1 MEKQAIENILVEYH
15 DIFARHRMDIGMNT
29 EFKVKLTPK
38 DDKAVNSQSLPMAIH
53 LKEDLIVELALMHKY
68 GIITVLPFSKYAS
81 PIFAQRKPNGKL
93 RLLVDLRKINS
104 LIADDYSNN
113 NHPVSTLSDAAQHLA
128 GKSLFCKLD
137 CSQAYQC
144 LQMADQ
150 RSVEMLAFNFA
161 SRTFAYKR
169 LAQGLS
175 RSVSAFSSFM
185 REYLDLVVKADQ
197 CAQYVDDIGIA
208 ANNATDLTRNIRAVF
223 KCIRQAG
230 LKLAIEKCHFGVR
243 QVEFLGRSIS
253 PEGIS
258 PQARKIQKFLAKLRF
273 PKSKKSLQR
282 YLGFVNYYRNY
293 IPRMAE
299 KLNPFYKLLKTE
311 VPINITSDLKETFE
325 SVNTALSNACEL
337 ALKQP
342 IPGKQLVLM
351 TDASFRSA
359 GYALMIE
366 DNPDQKIQSK
376 RKTYAPVAFGSK
388 IFSPA
393 QLKMSI
399 YSKEFLAMY
408 MAFLEFA
415 HILWEAT
422 KPTIVLT
429 DNKSVTRFFQTKAI
443 PPALW
448 NACDYVLQFNFKI
461 AHIVGSVNTAAD
473 FLSRLEL
480 KVTEKICLKIRE
492 DIQTT
497 PIEVTTSSSDVADEE
512 HIFFTHADDA
522 KESEEQTLERK
533 EQSRQNAK
541 QWAANEKLPALK
553 MSVKEFTEID
563 GNTTSYSMSSIKAT
577 ARIRVEQDVDLVL
590 KNLKLKILGLPFDE
604 VLIMTDSRYKHYKT
618 NEDRIILKDGLLY
631 RKYFGETGSVK
642 YYQILIPKQLVKEV
656 LRSLHGEF
664 GKHPGISKTIIACK
678 EKYYFP
684 KMAQLIREWVIS
696 CEQCIRES
704 RIDPSLTRPPL
715 QNPNEHITAPEGAIQ
730 IDLVPELPPSGG
742 YENIVTAMDVFS
754 RYLFAY
760 PTANQ
765 DAKTIANVLI
775 NIMTKH
781 AYLTTTLISDKGTAF
796 TSHVIKEVAGVLG
809 VTLKHATTK
818 HAQTIGLLERS
829 HASIKKALKIETGER
844 RSLRHKYINI
854 AVLNYKTSY
863 HTGISCEPSR
873 VFHGRIPYNILD
885 LKLGIRPQQ
894 QPIPTSQ
901 IAQDVLEQT
910 QMIYQDVRK
919 NTMQAYIKYKAYY
932 DKKANASKLKEADY
946 VYILQPKAD
955 HQGSK
960 IPFTEFRWMGPYIVE
975 KALPNNNYLVRK
987 IGTDKTQVLHR
998 MRMRQFTPHQLPTD
1012 IRVNPHEYK
1021 PDPEVSINH
1030 DDLYAR
1036 AWEYHY
1042 EQPIFDAQNDNSVSA
1057 NQPEAPIQTD
1067 LSRGKMRNTRGTTH
1081 ECPPEISPLID
1092 ETSDVEDTCT
1102 YAEPDVGT
1110 SSDQQGNSPRN
1121 PRSSKYNLRHNPRP
1135 NCNDDYRY

>member
-1 MEKQAIENILVEYH
+1 MEKQAIENILVDYH
-15 DIFARHRMDIGMNT
+15 DIFARHRVDIGMNT

-38 DDKAVNSQSLPMAIH
+38 EDKAVYSQSLPMPIH
-53 LKEDLIVELALMHKY
+53 LKEDLIAELALMHKY

-81 PIFAQRKPNGKL
+81 PIFAQRKPKGKL

-104 LIADDYSNN
+104 LIADDYTNN

-128 GKSLFCKLD
+128 GKSLFCKLN
-137 CSQAYQC
+137 CSQAYHC

-150 RSVEMLAFNFA
+150 RSVKMLAFNFA

-175 RSVSAFSSFM
+175 RSVSAFSGFM
-185 REYLDLVVKADQ
+185 REYLDPVVKADQ

-230 LKLAIEKCHFGVR
+230 LKLTIEKCHFGVR
-243 QVEFLGRSIS
+243 QVEFLGRTIS
-253 PEGIS
+253 PERIS
-258 PQARKIQKFLAKLRF
+258 PQARKIQNFLAKLRF
-273 PKSKKSLQR
+273 PKSKKALQR

-299 KLNPFYKLLKTE
+299 KLNPFYNLLKTE
-311 VPINITSDLKETFE
+311 VPINITSDLKETFD

-342 IPGKQLVLM
+342 NPGKQLVLM

-399 YSKEFLAMY
+399 YSKTFSAIY

-461 AHIVGSVNTAAD
+461 AHIAGSVNTAAD

-533 EQSRQNAK
+533 EQSRQKAK
-541 QWAANEKLPALK
+541 QWAANEKLPASK
-553 MSVKEFTEID
+553 MSVKEFTKID

-577 ARIRVEQDVDLVL
+577 ARIRVEQDVDLEL
-590 KNLKLKILGLPFDE
+590 KNLKLKILGQPFDE

-664 GKHPGISKTIIACK
+664 GKQPGISKTKNACR

-684 KMAQLIREWVIS
+684 KMAGLIREWVMS

-704 RIDPSLTRPPL
+704 RIDPSLIRPPL
-715 QNPNEHITAPEGAIQ
+715 QNPNEHITAPEDAIQ

-742 YENIVTAMDVFS
+742 YENIVTAMDVFP

-765 DAKTIANVLI
+765 DAKTNAKVLI

-781 AYLTTTLISDKGTAF
+781 AYLPTTLISDKGTAF
-796 TSHVIKEVAGVLG
+796 TSHVIKEVAGVLR
-809 VTLKHATTK
+809 VTLKHATIK

-844 RSLRHKYINI
+844 RSLWHNYINI
-854 AVLNYKTSY
+854 AVLNYNTSY
-863 HTGISCEPSR
+863 HTSIGCEPSR
-873 VFHGRIPYNILD
+873 VFHGRIPYNVLD

-901 IAQDVLEQT
+901 IAQEVLEIT
-910 QMIYQDVRK
+910 EMIYQDVRK
-919 NTMQAYIKYKAYY
+919 NTMQA
-932 DKKANASKLKEADY
+932 
-946 VYILQPKAD
+946 
-955 HQGSK
+955 
-960 IPFTEFRWMGPYIVE
+960 
-975 KALPNNNYLVRK
+975 
-987 IGTDKTQVLHR
+987 
-998 MRMRQFTPHQLPTD
+998 
-1012 IRVNPHEYK
+1012 
-1021 PDPEVSINH
+1021 
-1030 DDLYAR
+1030 
-1036 AWEYHY
+1036 
-1042 EQPIFDAQNDNSVSA
+1042 
-1057 NQPEAPIQTD
+1057 
-1067 LSRGKMRNTRGTTH
+1067 
-1081 ECPPEISPLID
+1081 
-1092 ETSDVEDTCT
+1092 
-1102 YAEPDVGT
+1102 
-1110 SSDQQGNSPRN
+1110 
-1121 PRSSKYNLRHNPRP
+1121 
-1135 NCNDDYRY
+1135 